1 MLPSEG
7 VYLSRCATKLMHVCK
22 KQLLALNCRQRKYSL
37 QICNI
42 HIFSV
47 LGVVFVVPFP
57 VLFSEAT
64 VSCRKANLK

>member
-47 LGVVFVVPFP
+47 LGVAFVVPFP